1 MLPVY
6 ATDRNMW
13 WMALHSVLLLCCPVF
28 HCFLSTCTS
37 CNHAFSL
44 TLSDESKLTVYADD
58 ILLYKSISHSGDYS
72 CLQTYIDTIQDYI
85 SANKSVNTYLK
96 NKTPSSTLNRIPTG
110 CIWCYIR
117 PGWKLSLSR
126 SIGDIEVNLVRS
138 HWTKTRKLVGKYTH
152 ICF

>member
-6 ATDRNMW
+6 ATDSNMW
-13 WMALHSVLLLCCPVF
+13 WMALHLVLLLCCPVF

-37 CNHAFSL
+37 CNHVFSL

-72 CLQTYIDTIQDYI
+72 GLQTYIDTIQDYI
-85 SANKSVNTYLK
+85 SANKSVNTLR
-96 NKTPSSTLNRIPTG
+96 TRHPHLPWTG
-110 CIWCYIR
+110 FLLGPWCYIR
-117 PGWKLSLSR
+117 AGWKLSLSR

-138 HWTKTRKLVGKYTH
+138 HWTKTRKLVRKYTH